1 MREEMRK
8 AARQNQ
14 NKLDIWRPDFG
25 WSRADRR
32 CPALRPQLR
41 TFVPVVLL
49 ATLFYLTFASRAIAQ
64 SEEGAAHHG
73 NEFSFHG
80 GYLLPN
86 QIDGVTEIL
95 PVVGARY
102 GFAMGEAGVIEL
114 GAANSHAEGVDF
126 TTFTLSLRGEVPLI
140 EGITGIVY
148 GGTDFNWYQPQLQ
161 SERLTAV
168 GVHLGAGG
176 MMLVSDTLWLRTE
189 MKFMGG
195 PGTSLYLGFGLVF
208 RASSGGN

>member
-1 MREEMRK
+1 MRK
-8 AARQNQ
+8 
-14 NKLDIWRPDFG
+14 
-25 WSRADRR
+25 DRR
-32 CPALRPQLR
+32 CSTSRPRLWTLAPA
-41 TFVPVVLL
+41 VLCFGL
-49 ATLFYLTFASRAIAQ
+49 LGPSFASRAVAQ
-64 SEEGAAHHG
+64 SEEGTHG

-102 GFAMGEAGVIEL
+102 GFAMSEAGVIEI

-126 TTFTLSLRGEVPLI
+126 TTFTLSMRGEVPLI

-148 GGTDFNWYQPQLQ
+148 GGADFNWYRPESQ

-168 GVHLGAGG
+168 GAHLGAGG
-176 MMLVSDTLWLRTE
+176 MMLVSETLWLRTE

-195 PGTSLYLGFGLVF
+195 PGTSLYLGFGLVL
-208 RASSGGN
+208 RRGSGGGD